1 VNRAFFHHRLAGF
14 TLIELLI
21 GLLLGVLVA
30 AAATTVFMMNSR
42 TREATDSLGR
52 MQEGARVAFELMA
65 RDLRQTG
72 GFGCGREAGIGDS
85 GSRMQGLDYA
95 VSNALANADG
105 TWWASWNQ
113 ALPTGPRGGL
123 RGYGASQAFGD
134 APFATATASRLADT
148 AAIEIR
154 YAHPRVLD
162 GTFVAPANPASDPA
176 RIQLNV
182 PATGINGH
190 GFVSGDLV
198 FVCAQSLAP
207 VGSGVPP
214 VENQDL
220 RDFRP
225 WAVLAQVAVI
235 GPQLELAYA
244 GLLPGNRIPALW
256 APAPIWA
263 PATRAQPRVL
273 VSRYVPV
280 RWYVGTNAR
289 GGRSLFRET
298 ITAGDNPQAL
308 REEIVEGVSNLRFEY
323 ALDGGLDF
331 VAAPVADWADVTAVR
346 VTVRVESG
354 QGGPGTEG
362 ARVGEGNTT
371 LQREFTSVVALRS
384 RLP

>member
-1 VNRAFFHHRLAGF
+1 VNRTFLHRRLAGF

-21 GLLLGVLVA
+21 GLLLGALVA

-65 RDLRQTG
+65 RDLRQAG
-72 GFGCGREAGIGDS
+72 GFACGREAGIGDS
-85 GSRMQGLDYA
+85 GTRMQGLDYA
-95 VSNALANADG
+95 VSNALANADAI
-105 TWWASWNQ
+105 WWASWSQ

-123 RGYGASQAFGD
+123 RGYAATQAFDD
-134 APFATATASRLADT
+134 APFGTVTASRLADT

-162 GTFVAPANPASDPA
+162 GTFLAPANPASDPA
-176 RIQLNV
+176 RIQLNW
-182 PATGINGH
+182 PATGTQGH
-190 GFVSGDLV
+190 GFISGDLV

-207 VGSGVPP
+207 VGSGAPP

-225 WAVLAQVAVI
+225 WAALAQVTVN
-235 GPQLELAYA
+235 GPELELAYA
-244 GLLPGNRIPALW
+244 GLQPGNRNPGLW

-263 PATRAQPRVL
+263 PAARAQPRVL

-280 RWYVGTNAR
+280 RWYVGTNGR

-308 REEIVEGVSNLRFEY
+308 REEIVEGVSDLRLEY

-331 VAAPVADWADVTAVR
+331 VAAPVPDWADVTAVR
-346 VTVRVESG
+346 VTVLVESG
-354 QGGPGTEG
+354 QGGAGTEG
-362 ARVGEGNTT
+362 ARVGEGNAT

>member
-105 TWWASWNQ
+105 IWWASWNQ

-308 REEIVEGVSNLRFEY
+308 REEIVEGISNLRFEY